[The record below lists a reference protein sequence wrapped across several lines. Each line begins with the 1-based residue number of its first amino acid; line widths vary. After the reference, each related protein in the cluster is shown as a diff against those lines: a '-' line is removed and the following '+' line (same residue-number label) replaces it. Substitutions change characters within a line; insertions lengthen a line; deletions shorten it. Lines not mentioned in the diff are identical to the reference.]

1 MKGGAH
7 CRDSESARP
16 DRARLERLQVL
27 KQRFLVAFG
36 KRLWRIAVASVAEA
50 WRIRVVIVAH
60 DSRTCRIGRFR
71 ESLDLDPDLV
81 LIVAIRSSP
90 PGFRPLVGIE
100 KVRPLLFWR
109 PRAAKATSIFTTP
122 SVWRKL

>member
-27 KQRFLVAFG
+27 KQRSLVAFG

-50 WRIRVVIVAH
+50 WRIRVVIVAP
-60 DSRTCRIGRFR
+60 RTCRIGRFR

-122 SVWRKL
+122 SVWKL